1 MPDRIED
8 VLPDDE
14 FAEFLH
20 TIRNEVRQSS
30 PCFCIGGGRVLND
43 HAAILLSRRGRNEAA
58 DDDIVAAIIL
68 AEIVLVAVI
77 LDRRDDEMARMH
89 KFPQAVQS
97 HVLSRF
103 GLQTVSLEPTDNRSW
118 MRTVLILLVGSV
130 SNSLMNWSSPLP

>member
-8 VLPDDE
+8 VLPDHE

-77 LDRRDDEMARMH
+77 LDRRDDEMAHAQVSASRPESCSQQVRPSDR
-89 KFPQAVQS
+89 FPGTNGQS
-97 HVLSRF
+97 LV
-103 GLQTVSLEPTDNRSW
+103 DAYRSQSCW
-118 MRTVLILLVGSV
+118 
-130 SNSLMNWSSPLP
+130 